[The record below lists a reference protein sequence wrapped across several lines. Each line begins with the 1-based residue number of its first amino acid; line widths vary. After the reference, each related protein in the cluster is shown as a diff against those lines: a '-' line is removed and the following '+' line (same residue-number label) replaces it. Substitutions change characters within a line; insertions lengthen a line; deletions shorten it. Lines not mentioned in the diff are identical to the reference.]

1 MKLALTKKWKIIISV
16 TACVLAVV
24 IVLSSVLANVQFAK
38 TNYALFSKA
47 RDILVQNFD
56 SVDLGSKKD
65 AKRVID
71 NTHPLN
77 LVNYYG
83 DEDILQFWNSIPDNQ
98 KEYTVLL
105 LIPGQILLAGC

>member
-1 MKLALTKKWKIIISV
+1 MKLALTKKWKIILISV

-56 SVDLGSKKD
+56 SVDLDRKS
-65 AKRVID
+65 V
-71 NTHPLN
+71 
-77 LVNYYG
+77 V
-83 DEDILQFWNSIPDNQ
+83 
-98 KEYTVLL
+98 
-105 LIPGQILLAGC
+105 